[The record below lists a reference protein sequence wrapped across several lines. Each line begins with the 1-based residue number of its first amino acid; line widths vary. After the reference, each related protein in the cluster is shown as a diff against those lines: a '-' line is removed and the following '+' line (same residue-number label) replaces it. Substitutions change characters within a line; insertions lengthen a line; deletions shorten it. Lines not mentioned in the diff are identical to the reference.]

1 MRVTRILST
10 EQDLVARF
18 LAALGKG
25 LVIAGHSK
33 VARPGFFLFASSFI
47 REYLEPDYLRKEDVL
62 LKALEDSGFPKDEGP
77 VWRMRLEHEKS
88 REISRT
94 LYEAAK
100 AWQAGDESGRP
111 EVVWATSQYTDLM
124 RHHFERLRNLINPLL
139 EQTVTPEGEQKIA
152 EDLNLIA
159 FADREAESPDKY
171 SKIVDMLEEEARNW
185 EM

>member
-1 MRVTRILST
+1 MGGALEKFSQQFN
-10 EQDLVARF
+10 EQMARQNWDN
-18 LAALGKG
+18 G
-25 LVIAGHSK
+25 VRQES
-33 VARPGFFLFASSFI
+33 
-47 REYLEPDYLRKEDVL
+47 L
-62 LKALEDSGFPKDEGP
+62 LQALEDSGFPKDEGP
-77 VWRMRLEHEKS
+77 VWKMRQEHEKS

-100 AWQAGDESGRP
+100 AWQAGDETGRP

-159 FADREAESPDKY
+159 FADREAEAPDKY

-185 EM
+185 ER